1 VIHGDHLT
9 LRVSQADIVGLM
21 SPEPLFGRV
30 LTAMVSPMKSD
41 GSLDLEGA
49 AALAEHLVANGH
61 DGLVV
66 NGTTGESP
74 TTTDAEKVDL
84 VRVVVEA
91 VGQRAHVIA
100 GAGSNNTAHTVESAR
115 AAEKA
120 GAHGLLIVTPYY
132 NKPPQEGILAHF
144 TTVADATDLPV
155 IVYDIPGRTG
165 IPIHS
170 QTLIRMADHP
180 RIVAV
185 KDAKGDLF
193 AASEVMSQTDL
204 VWYSGDDALNL
215 AHLTQGAVGIIS
227 VVGHLAG
234 PQYAEMVAAV
244 GQGNLARAIEIH
256 RQLIPVVNAVMN
268 VTQGAIAV
276 KAALHDRGLLSSD
289 AVRLPLVP
297 ATSEQLAGVR
307 EGLKMSGLS

>member
-1 VIHGDHLT
+1 
-9 LRVSQADIVGLM
+9 
-21 SPEPLFGRV
+21 
-30 LTAMVSPMKSD
+30 MVSPMSPD
-41 GSLDLEGA
+41 GSLDLEA
-49 AALAEHLVANGH
+49 AQELAAHLVDNGH

-66 NGTTGESP
+66 NGTTGEAP

-91 VGQRAHVIA
+91 VGHRAHIIA
-100 GAGSNNTAHTVESAR
+100 GAGSNNTAHSVECAR

-120 GAHGLLIVTPYY
+120 GAQGLLIVTPYY

-144 TTVADATDLPV
+144 TTVADATELPV
-155 IVYDIPGRTG
+155 MVYDIPGRTG
-165 IPIHS
+165 IPIHT
-170 QTLIRMADHP
+170 QTLLRMAAHP

-204 VWYSGDDALNL
+204 QWYSGDDVLNL
-215 AHLTQGAVGIIS
+215 AHLTQGAVGIVS

-234 PQYAEMVAAV
+234 RQYAAMVAAV

-256 RQLIPVVNAVMN
+256 RQLIPAVNAVMHI
-268 VTQGAIAV
+268 TQGAITV
-276 KAALHDRGLLSSD
+276 KAALHDRGVISSD
-289 AVRLPLVP
+289 TVRLPLVP
-297 ATSEQLAGVR
+297 ATIDQLAQLR
-307 EGLKMSGLS
+307 EGLQKSGLN

>member
-1 VIHGDHLT
+1 
-9 LRVSQADIVGLM
+9 
-21 SPEPLFGRV
+21 
-30 LTAMVSPMKSD
+30 MVSPMNPD

-49 AALAEHLVANGH
+49 AELAVHLVDNGH

-91 VGQRAHVIA
+91 VGHRAHILA
-100 GAGSNNTAHTVESAR
+100 GAGSNNTAHSVESAR
-115 AAEKA
+115 AAAKA
-120 GAHGLLIVTPYY
+120 GAQGLLIVTPYY
-132 NKPPQEGILAHF
+132 NKPPQEGVLAHF

-155 IVYDIPGRTG
+155 MVYDIPGRTG
-165 IPIHS
+165 IPIYT
-170 QTLIRMADHP
+170 QTLLRMADHP

-193 AASEVMSQTDL
+193 AASEVMAATDL
-204 VWYSGDDALNL
+204 QWYSGDDALNL
-215 AHLTQGAVGIIS
+215 AHLTQGAVGIVS

-234 PQYAEMVAAV
+234 RQYAEMIAAV

-256 RQLIPVVNAVMN
+256 RQLIPAVNAVMHI
-268 VTQGAIAV
+268 TQGPITV
-276 KAALHDRGLLSSD
+276 KAALHDRGVIASD
-289 AVRLPLVP
+289 SVRLPLVA
-297 ATSEQLAGVR
+297 ATNDQLAQVR
-307 EGLKMSGLS
+307 EGLQQSGLN

>member
-1 VIHGDHLT
+1 
-9 LRVSQADIVGLM
+9 
-21 SPEPLFGRV
+21 
-30 LTAMVSPMKSD
+30 MVSPMNLD
-41 GSLDLEGA
+41 GSLDLDGA
-49 AALAEHLVANGH
+49 QKLAAHLVDNGH

-74 TTTDAEKVDL
+74 TTSDAEKIEL

-91 VGQRAHVIA
+91 VGHRAHVIA
-100 GAGSNNTAHTVESAR
+100 GAGSNNTAHCVELAR
-115 AAEKA
+115 AAARA
-120 GAHGLLIVTPYY
+120 GAQGLLIVTPYY
-132 NKPPQEGILAHF
+132 NKPPQDGVLAHF

-165 IPIHS
+165 TPIHTK
-170 QTLIRMADHP
+170 TLLRMAAHP

-204 VWYSGDDALNL
+204 QWYSGDDVLNL

-234 PQYAEMVAAV
+234 RQYAEMVAAV
-244 GQGNLARAIEIH
+244 AAGNLPRAIEIH
-256 RQLIPVVNAVMN
+256 RQLIPAVNAIMH
-268 VTQGAIAV
+268 VTQGAITV
-276 KAALHDRGLLSSD
+276 KAALHDRGVIAS
-289 AVRLPLVP
+289 AVVRLPLVSL
-297 ATSEQLAGVR
+297 TNDQLALVR
-307 EGLKMSGLS
+307 EGLEQSGLT

>member
-1 VIHGDHLT
+1 M
-9 LRVSQADIVGLM
+9 ALM
-21 SPEPLFGRV
+21 SSAPLFGRV
-30 LTAMVSPMKSD
+30 LTAMVSPMNPD

-49 AALAEHLVANGH
+49 AELAVHLVDNGH

-91 VGQRAHVIA
+91 VGHRAHILA
-100 GAGSNNTAHTVESAR
+100 GAGSNNTAHSVESAR
-115 AAEKA
+115 AAAKA
-120 GAHGLLIVTPYY
+120 GAQGMLIVTPYY
-132 NKPPQEGILAHF
+132 NKPPQEGVLAHF

-155 IVYDIPGRTG
+155 MVYDIPGRTG
-165 IPIHS
+165 IPIYT
-170 QTLIRMADHP
+170 QTLLRMADHP

-193 AASEVMSQTDL
+193 AASEVMAATDL
-204 VWYSGDDALNL
+204 QWYSGDDALNL
-215 AHLTQGAVGIIS
+215 AHLTQGAVGIVS

-234 PQYAEMVAAV
+234 RQYAEMIAAV

-256 RQLIPVVNAVMN
+256 RQLIPAVNAVMHI
-268 VTQGAIAV
+268 TQGPITV
-276 KAALHDRGLLSSD
+276 KAALHDRGVIASD
-289 AVRLPLVP
+289 SVRLPLVA
-297 ATSEQLAGVR
+297 ATNDQLARLR
-307 EGLKMSGLS
+307 EGLEQSGLS

>member
-1 VIHGDHLT
+1 
-9 LRVSQADIVGLM
+9 
-21 SPEPLFGRV
+21 
-30 LTAMVSPMKSD
+30 MVSPMTSD

-49 AALAEHLVANGH
+49 ARLAEHLVENGH
-61 DGLVV
+61 DSLVV

-91 VGQRAHVIA
+91 VGDRVTVIA
-100 GAGSNNTAHTVESAR
+100 GVGSNNTADSVERAR
-115 AAEKA
+115 AAQKA
-120 GAHGLLIVTPYY
+120 GAQGLLVVTPYY
-132 NKPPQEGILAHF
+132 NKPPQEGVLAHF

-155 IVYDIPGRTG
+155 VVYDIPGRTG
-165 IPIHS
+165 VPIHTA
-170 QTLIRMADHP
+170 TLLRLAEHP

-204 VWYSGDDALNL
+204 LWYSGDDALNL
-215 AHLTQGAVGIIS
+215 AHLSQGAAGIIS

-234 PQYAEMVAAV
+234 IQYAEMVAAV

-256 RQLIPVVNAVMN
+256 RQLIPAVNAIMHI
-268 VTQGAIAV
+268 TQGVIAV
-276 KAALHDRGLLSSD
+276 KAALHDRGTIASG
-289 AVRLPLVP
+289 AVRLPMVT
-297 ATSEQLAGVR
+297 ATADQLAQVR
-307 EGLKMSGLS
+307 AGLERSGLS